1 MFYFLCS
8 HDCPIEKISRSFDW
22 YIVSKDKFNDHLTI
36 GVGLADKEPIEGELY
51 RLQDETTLNLWRD
64 ILHFTFEGDFVR
76 QFFPY
81 DTYFKGKVRYD
92 GTLCFYIHDYYPTRT
107 KELTLYQKK
116 VSNLVFRFKEG
127 SENAAP
133 LLAKIFS
140 LCIGRMPF
148 FKEMND
154 PILIP
159 IPAAT
164 RERNIARFARFCSL
178 LSRRLKVADGFR
190 AIWIKEDREQ
200 LKGSTGN
207 DKLANLIFHPEY
219 IQGKD
224 IILVDDIAT
233 TGQSFIQMKRKCM
246 RLGANSV
253 VGVFLGKTI

>member
-1 MFYFLCS
+1 MILS
-8 HDCPIEKISRSFDW
+8 
-22 YIVSKDKFNDHLTI
+22 
-36 GVGLADKEPIEGELY
+36 LY
-51 RLQDETTLNLWRD
+51 L
-64 ILHFTFEGDFVR
+64 
-76 QFFPY
+76 
-81 DTYFKGKVRYD
+81 
-92 GTLCFYIHDYYPTRT
+92 
-107 KELTLYQKK
+107 
-116 VSNLVFRFKEG
+116 S
-127 SENAAP
+127 
-133 LLAKIFS
+133 
-140 LCIGRMPF
+140 
-148 FKEMND
+148 
-154 PILIP
+154 
-159 IPAAT
+159 PAAT

-253 VGVFLGKTI
+253 VGVFWERQSDDFVSLFL